1 MPGWENFFMAQ
12 VGASASLAGL
22 VFVGVSLNLNKI
34 VSSGYLPN
42 RAQEALLVL
51 LMNLVLSL
59 LFLVPG
65 QTPASFGGQ
74 VLCGGLFTW
83 GVIIWLHV
91 DSFRRMDAAF
101 RRRALTAAILGQVMA
116 ALITASGGEL
126 LLRGAPGVYWLVPG
140 MLLTYFVALA
150 NAWVLAVEINR

>member
-1 MPGWENFFMAQ
+1 MPGWDNFFMTQ
-12 VGASASLAGL
+12 VGASAGLAGL

-65 QTPASFGGQ
+65 QTAASLGAE
-74 VLCGGLFTW
+74 VL
-83 GVIIWLHV
+83 VIGFLAWMAIVFLHA
-91 DSFRRMDAAF
+91 DSFRRMEADF
-101 RRRALTAAILGQVMA
+101 RRRAMTAAAMGQVLA
-116 ALITASGGEL
+116 ISTWIA
-126 LLRGAPGVYWLVPG
+126 GAVLVGVYWLVPG
-140 MLLTYFVALA
+140 LLLSYVVALA
-150 NAWVLAVEINR
+150 NAWVLTIEINR